1 VRAFAQTHAGTH
13 QTQSFFKRENKERE
27 KKTHAGTHQ
36 TPLEWW
42 PVAYEN
48 KRINTHT
55 PTETKRINTYVRIL
69 NLTSRVWRQVRKK
82 THSLKKNIL

>member
-1 VRAFAQTHAGTH
+1 MRAFAQTHAGTH

-36 TPLEWW
+36 TPLEWR

-48 KRINTHT
+48 NFKRENKEILKEKTKREKKKHT
-55 PTETKRINTYVRIL
+55 PAHIKHRL
-69 NLTSRVWRQVRKK
+69 NGGQ
-82 THSLKKNIL
+82 